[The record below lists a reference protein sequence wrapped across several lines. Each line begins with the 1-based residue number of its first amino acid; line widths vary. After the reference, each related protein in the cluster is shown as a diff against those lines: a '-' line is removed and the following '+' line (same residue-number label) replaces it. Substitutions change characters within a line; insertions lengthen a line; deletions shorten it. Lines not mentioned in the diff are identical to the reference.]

1 MQKIKMEGLLAVFR
15 RMLDEHWHY
24 EGGAAREGCVD
35 CSGAFVYA
43 YNRFGHKI
51 YHGSNRIARE
61 YVEELLPISEAKPG
75 MATFKRRE
83 PGDKGYALPD
93 GYKIGREHYNGDLND
108 YYHIGLVDDDPKF
121 VLNAQSTA
129 TGFVRSRIEDNW
141 IGAAYLNQVD
151 YGGEVV
157 PVEQYQVVGGSLRL
171 RKNPKIAD
179 NVIKSIPNG
188 EIVDLIEY
196 VDDEWWKVRHGN
208 ETGYVMEKYLVP
220 VTVNAPFP
228 GLPPGEDGES
238 ITISKSAWE
247 SLKNAMK
254 AIEEELNK

>member
-1 MQKIKMEGLLAVFR
+1 MKAQDLITIFHK
-15 RMLDEHWHY
+15 MLDEHWAY
-24 EGGAAREGCVD
+24 EWGAAEKGKVD
-35 CSGAFVYA
+35 CAGAFVYA
-43 YNRFGHKI
+43 YQQYGKSI
-51 YHGSNRIARE
+51 YHGSNRIARTE
-61 YVEELLPISEAKPG
+61 IVELLPISEAKPG
-75 MATFKRRE
+75 MAAFKRRE

-108 YYHIGLVDDDPKF
+108 YYHIGLVDDDPAW

-129 TGFVRSRIEDNW
+129 TGFRRSRITDNW
-141 IGAAYLNQVD
+141 HFVGRLKQVD
-151 YGGEVV
+151 ATEEKPMQKFV
-157 PVEQYQVVGGSLRL
+157 VVGGALKL
-171 RKNPKIAD
+171 RKGAGTKYD
-179 NVIKSIPNG
+179 VIKAIPNG
-188 EIVDLIEY
+188 ETVEVIEY
-196 VDDEWWKVRHGN
+196 VDSEWYKVRHGN

-228 GLPPGEDGES
+228 GLPPGEDEES